1 MVKNVGHKR
10 EKRLKEESEQEERK
24 DFKDHLAD
32 KEREI
37 ETLLLKIDDFKY
49 KMAENEKNAELLS
62 KLYESG
68 VIDEHGTPQKYRENE
83 NDMN

>member
-1 MVKNVGHKR
+1 M
-10 EKRLKEESEQEERK
+10 
-24 DFKDHLAD
+24 AD

-49 KMAENEKNAELLS
+49 KMTENEKNVELLS

-68 VIDEHGTPQKYRENE
+68 VIDEHGTPQKYHENE
-83 NDMN
+83 TDMN